1 MSNSAVEDRHQSGG
15 RVAGDVFPLT
25 TVRLR
30 HEYDVVLA
38 RQRARGI
45 AALAGFDSQDQ
56 VKFATSVSE
65 IARNAFRYAGGGEVS
80 FSIASAPGGCT
91 PGDNRRGA
99 RESDAVAWW
108 LMVRISDSGP
118 GIPHIDQVMDGT
130 YVSDTGMGLGIV
142 GARRLN
148 ECFRIVSSAGSGTV
162 VELGRLFPRAR
173 KSFSGADAASIAAKL
188 AAITPNTPIEELEK
202 QNQEILDTMEAVRE
216 KQAAVEK
223 LNAELAE
230 TNRGVLAL
238 YAELDDR
245 AAELKRISDY
255 KTRFLS
261 DISHELRTPLT
272 SVQNLTRILLAR
284 DDGELTH
291 EQERQVTMIQH
302 AAEGLADMV
311 NELLDIARIEAG
323 KIKVEPTECTVPEL
337 FTSVRGLIKPLIT
350 SDKVRLVIDES
361 AAEKIPAIFTDGHR
375 LSQILRN
382 FLSNSA
388 KFTES
393 GTITLTAS
401 LEDGDMVRYEVIDT
415 GVGIA
420 QKDIE
425 RIFEDFIQVDG
436 PIQKRVRGSG
446 LGLPLTKKL
455 AALLGGS
462 VEAKSEP
469 GAGSTFSAIIPRVF
483 RESGG
488 DDDS

>member
-1 MSNSAVEDRHQSGG
+1 LQENASDR
-15 RVAGDVFPLT
+15 RAGEVFPLT

-38 RQRARGI
+38 RQRARAI
-45 AALAGFDSQDQ
+45 ADLAGFESQDQ

-65 IARNAFRYAGGGEVS
+65 IARNAFRYAGGGEVA
-80 FSIASAPGGCT
+80 FSIASAPNGVAPC
-91 PGDNRRGA
+91 NERRRTSRAPDGM
-99 RESDAVAWW
+99 SWW
-108 LMVRISDSGP
+108 LIVRVSDSGQ
-118 GIPHIDQVMDGT
+118 GIPNIDEVMDGT
-130 YVSDTGMGLGIV
+130 YVSSTGMGLGIV

-148 ECFRIVSSAGSGTV
+148 DCFKLESIEGKGTV
-162 VELGRLFPRAR
+162 VELGRLFPRTR
-173 KSFSGADAASIAAKL
+173 RSFSGSDAAAIAAKL

-202 QNQEILDTMEAVRE
+202 QNQEILDTMEALRE

-223 LNAELAE
+223 LNSELAE

-284 DDGELTH
+284 DDGELTD
-291 EQERQVTMIQH
+291 EQERQVTMIQK
-302 AAEGLADMV
+302 AADGLTDMV

-337 FTSVRGLIKPLIT
+337 FGSVRGLVRPLVT
-350 SDKVRLVIDES
+350 NESVSLVIDEQ
-361 AAEKIPAIFTDGHR
+361 AAEKIPDIYTDGRR

-382 FLSNSA
+382 FLSNA
-388 KFTES
+388 IKFTES
-393 GTITLTAS
+393 GTVTLTAA
-401 LEDGDMVRYEVIDT
+401 LEEGDIVRYSVTDT
-415 GVGIA
+415 GVGIDA
-420 QKDIE
+420 KDMQ
-425 RIFEDFIQVDG
+425 RIFEDFTQVDG

-455 AALLGGS
+455 AALLGGT
-462 VEAKSEP
+462 VEATSTP
-469 GAGSTFSAIIPRVF
+469 GAGSTFSALIPRVY
-483 RESGG
+483 RERS
-488 DDDS
+488 DDAD